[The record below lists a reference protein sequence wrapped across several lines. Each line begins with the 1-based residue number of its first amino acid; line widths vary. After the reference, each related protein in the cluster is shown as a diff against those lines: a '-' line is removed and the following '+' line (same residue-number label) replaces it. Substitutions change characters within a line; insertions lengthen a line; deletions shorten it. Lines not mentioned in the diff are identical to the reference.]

1 MAARFEKWLTE
12 ADIENRL
19 ITLPI
24 SWLSVLLPRIEQGS
38 HEVHLQVTDGFGF
51 FGEFCCSIRRVG
63 RYRKLVLQS
72 EGWLKFVNH
81 KGLKVGDKIVLDSE
95 ASDFRGPQFR
105 IRAQKLNKE
114 CDQWLD
120 V

>member
-1 MAARFEKWLTE
+1 MAAPFEKYLTE
-12 ADIENRL
+12 TDVVSRFA
-19 ITLPI
+19 LPI
-24 SWLSVLLPRIEQGS
+24 SWLRVLPPIEQGS

-95 ASDFRGPQFR
+95 ANDFRGPQFR